1 MDLSRFST
9 EDLRALKNED
19 LSKVSTEGLRLLQG
33 QYATQPE
40 SPKERTWG
48 EAAKD
53 IGAGVTSGVGSLVQL
68 PGQLYGLAT
77 GNFEDTGLLG
87 LGKSIAKTGEEMKS
101 EALKQKE
108 AQRSQRIQE
117 AEKQGQ
123 WEAFKTAAGETI
135 KDPALLTSFLAE
147 QAPQMV
153 VPFGAA
159 KVGKALTLG
168 KGLGAGLA
176 AEEAAQAAGTAGTRA
191 AIGAG
196 AVQQGADI
204 GTGTYE
210 NVYKT
215 LVDKGT
221 PQEEAKSKAL
231 NLARASGASGAI
243 ISLLAQKLPGA
254 KTLEESFAGVPGT
267 TGRLLGAAKGALGEA
282 TSEVAEEAGGKFA
295 QNVAMRQVSPEQE
308 LTQGLG
314 ATAGMAAIGGA
325 GFGGVAGG
333 LRTPQEAPQPA
344 QATQPSPV
352 VPEAPQI
359 DPDKYRSAI
368 EQLRANIPEAGIS
381 DAQKIAD
388 IFKTAGIQDETE
400 ISSYV
405 KQATDNGDIKAHIS
419 PFFDV
424 KDANGATLFR
434 TTEQAIAD
442 KAAERL
448 NAEEPNK
455 ASVAPIEITTLRNN
469 AGYPPGYDIKQGRFK
484 QQEFD
489 IVSGDIVLSPKPMT
503 MDDVDQK
510 AQRLA
515 EIRKDGIKGIDK
527 EVKGLQ
533 EKVNQNNLSVES
545 MEAEGQANTPE
556 YATLSQ
562 QVVQDNLAIQK
573 SIEELTAKK
582 TSFTAPLLV
591 RPAKASDEG
600 FTVFQNGKP
609 LYYFPTLEQA
619 EETVDAA
626 PTSVPTQEAI
636 AAKEALR
643 QTLLPFMKQVGLEG
657 TGLRIMDSIE
667 SAQGSGDGYYAQN
680 LIAIAL
686 SAPNPMATLRHET
699 IHALKELGAFTDQEW
714 KLLESTAKKDWIN
727 RFIKNRNTQD
737 GKSLYEAYKAIYLQD
752 KGNLEGFDSYIT
764 EEAIADAF
772 KYFNANGTPPGM
784 LSQIFAK
791 IKAFLESLGNQ
802 FSGLGFQTADQVFKR
817 VEMGQMRPTRAAP
830 VGNAPRYQEEEPKYS
845 VSPALEGVPKKAQ
858 TTSTAPTAV
867 AKAPAAVAK
876 APAAVAVTPTAVAVT
891 NRAKPTKVMSMEDLG
906 KVIPASERVVS
917 KNPSRLLNG
926 KKFSKANLNKVGE
939 GFFIYKEYGESDA
952 EGLVKKIWE
961 DSIADV
967 EDFVSGSRVGTFIQD
982 LVKSLGAK
990 PPTAKFLN
998 DSFSLSDSAR
1008 YWYETSAEALDQTTL
1023 NIKNKDLLINL
1034 ISATSQNVP
1043 PLPNMRRGISVMS
1056 EYTQG
1061 KPIETDLISKK
1072 PVADAISNRDI
1083 QTLKFGNFADTMKFI
1098 NGYTPNPP
1106 VSTNDRQVAAIFNM
1120 QPDEF
1125 AKNPVLYAVVSKF
1138 YAKIRDSQNKM
1149 QGEGKQPY
1157 ESWQIQALNWVEERG
1172 NNTSYG
1178 TKTADS
1184 YDQAIEV
1191 ITEQLKNAGIPL
1203 EKGKIGMSTLKDPRV
1218 PNLLSGTMD
1227 VFQDAVKATVESNTL
1242 LNKSGSEANQE
1253 YEKIKDINEPWARNL
1268 RKEFLMIQ
1276 TRVLKNLSS
1285 SKAIETIAKLA
1296 TGQNVKAFAMSR
1308 MDATARGTFEGN
1320 LSPNIRI
1327 PMFYRNGATKTLITD
1342 PEINFI
1348 LSVLGSGLDQAAMA
1362 GSLFKPDIN
1371 GETYRVFLPD
1381 RKITDD
1387 EATTFE
1393 KNVGFPLNL
1402 YDVPNG
1408 AVVEINIGGYDTRP
1422 TAASVQAALNATFG
1436 NNVNAKIAKASYK
1449 STYLTKEKVEYAPSY
1464 REVIYDYR
1472 DSKFGRGNKNGF
1484 RRAFDDRL
1492 ATIAKQLIAIARE
1505 RDGQFGEFTKDSRE
1519 KRTAYEQKIGSKTD
1533 WAVMGGPSGGKYQLT
1548 AARIN
1553 VDGVMRPTRNSRGAF
1568 IATTPEGIQN
1578 FWRWF
1583 GNSIMV
1589 DSKGFPRVMMHG
1601 TARDFERF
1609 MPKQAEAIFVTD
1621 EPFFSQNF
1629 SQLSEDWIAKNYD
1642 DPSVGL
1648 TDEDIKDAKRE
1659 TLSKMD
1665 DLTRREYGL
1674 NMKTDPQK
1682 FIEYGID
1689 EWRTAV
1695 LNRAKTRA
1703 NTVPLY
1709 VKLENPFNYQNKD
1722 HVKMVV
1728 DEMTKNWN
1736 GNIHKFET
1744 DTLHLIE
1751 TTISKKQLDGYLSM
1765 GDWGYIEHPE
1775 TIAAIKNLDFDG
1787 ITMRED
1793 MADKNYAV
1801 FNRNNVKSAVGN
1813 LGAFGQR
1820 KLTQEERKAESEREG
1835 RTITAKEAKTRQE
1848 EGYIRYSISSPDT
1861 PTFKRWFKDSRVVD
1875 KDGNPLVMYHATK
1888 TPEEGADLFSVFN
1901 KSDDGKLGQGI
1912 YTTAVEKY
1920 AESFAPNGVVMPLW
1934 VSIQNPLY
1942 LDLTASIQKGRS
1954 ARDILRSKVAGEEP
1968 SREVDY
1974 LRLDGNGSREISN
1987 GLNAEIQAI
1996 TGKRM
2001 MDMSGASIKRAL
2013 QKAGYDG
2020 IIVRDADGNFVEVNA
2035 FDQTQIKSAIGNR
2048 GTYSESNKDIRYSI
2062 RSPDTPEFKRWF
2074 GDSKVVDKDGKPL
2087 VVYHG
2092 SVSKGVTVF
2101 DTKLVT
2107 TRSPKGDIAGTFF
2120 TSDLMAATGYTRP
2133 SRATSKTPRGEVI
2146 QAYLSIKNPLN
2157 TTAAI
2162 KKYRKEGLSFGDAK
2176 RKAINALTKENDGI
2190 IFDGDGVNP
2199 SEYIVFSPNQI
2210 KSATGNRGTFNENNP
2225 DIRYSL
2231 TSPVWYSE
2239 LSRQI
2244 DKLPQ
2249 KEMTAAEWKALLVNP
2264 EEIKSRGVRG
2274 PDNKV
2279 IPNEFITTK
2288 IPASSKLPNVKMKEI
2303 EDTEILEWLDVEGT
2317 SFEVD
2322 DYIDVLNEKYGV
2334 RKKGNTTYP
2343 GWEESDLT
2351 DDELNKLKS
2360 AQSGGRKNTKIS
2372 TAQVQQ
2378 FLADGGSKIEFQDV
2392 VLGTKSSLSD
2402 AEARQYREYQE
2413 MAPDDFTDESL
2424 DHYTELE
2431 KRFRGVVNTTKFE
2444 AYKLAGGENYREAFV
2459 TVPNAVGV
2467 TENFAVF
2474 KDEDQYY
2481 VGERDTGNS
2490 ISRRFETQNEAENA
2504 LENFNIADRNRAAR
2518 WVDGH
2523 SPYSGIDN
2531 PVVRIRFD
2539 DRVDSEGKKVLFLE
2553 ELQPPNNPE
2562 FEKMPK
2568 SLQDRWLAIGL
2579 KRMIRHAAEDN
2590 YDKIAWTTGEQQV
2603 ERYRDYLRDSVDS
2616 IEWEKTSE
2624 GVHIKGYKS
2633 SGYGDFMPED
2643 VFDNVNAALNRNDRL
2658 GFDTLREARRGLL
2671 DDGLGTAWLDRW
2683 DMRGASAED
2692 IAAMQAYI
2700 DEKLKKNKKLV
2711 ADTTYKE
2718 TDLTQAIGKLMADRI
2733 RNDPSQTGTIEGE
2746 GLSIDSVGV
2755 KKLYD
2760 VGIPSLA
2767 NKILKEL
2774 GGGKVGETKIGGA
2787 SRYTYTEDWN
2797 GKWAILKDGETYGP
2811 PVLEES
2817 AAKTVVARLN
2827 SEGTQPS
2834 FDITPPLREKALSG
2848 VPRYSLR
2855 DDFDADFNAN
2865 FGKAGNDALNR
2876 ATYVRQEK
2884 GFARRIAEA
2893 ISPDSVTAI
2902 RQKLLNKYEAVERL
2916 SKMVAADTR
2925 PGFLGAKELLADV
2938 SANAAALQADRAAGV
2953 AAEALMNGI
2962 PVYEKGYTKVT
2973 DMGGKVKGLIP
2984 ILEPLLKKYQHP
2996 KILQMFQFYS
3006 ATRRGIRLYN
3016 EGRERVLTPADFA
3029 LGKAFETK
3037 YPEFKTAYDE
3047 YQKFN
3052 EGLVKFLIDT
3062 GVLSKA
3068 MGAEW
3073 TKYGDYIPFY
3083 RQIDG
3088 ETTVGP
3094 KMFQNLSN
3102 IKITPE
3108 LTGGDKQIGDYLE
3121 TVVRNTRSAIEQG
3134 MKNVAAQRIVR
3145 DIMRLNTQ
3153 GMNDMGRKLQ
3163 PHEKSGSDVVTVREN
3178 GDDVRYQVIDPLLVE
3193 SMKSLHNMGINS
3205 FWTLMSYPTQ
3215 LLRTLVTKEPSFILA
3230 NLARDSVQAW
3240 VTSGVSMTPIVD
3252 TFKQFGKVLANQSP
3266 EAKALRAAGIGAG
3279 YEFSGDIKA
3288 SAKAVADALNDRAGI
3303 KTGWQKAMWP
3313 VSKVWDALDKG
3324 SNASDLATRAEIYKK
3339 VLAETGNEAEAI
3351 HQSLEVMNFGR
3362 MGSSP
3367 MIQVIS
3373 ALVPFFN
3380 ARVQGMDV
3388 LYRAG
3393 FGRMASQNAKAQHK
3407 AFMYRALFIAAM
3419 SSLYWLMARDTD
3431 EWKRASKETRDNY
3444 WLIGNVKIPIPFEIG
3459 VLFKVAPER
3468 ILETAFGND
3477 TGGDLA
3483 ESALRNI
3490 ISTLKIN
3497 PVPQAFLPILEESV
3511 NYSLFTGM
3519 PIVGRGMENVAAP
3532 YQRNSSTTELSIML
3546 GEQLNLSPI
3555 RIDHVI
3561 SAYTGSMGMYMAQ
3574 MIGGVINTVSGSEA
3588 TRPAMS
3594 IEQTPVLKRFFA
3606 SDKAGGTIDAFYSL
3620 KKEVDVVVRTQH
3632 ELQSRGNPEQYAEY
3646 MEKNGQLLGLKG
3658 LVSSIDRQ
3666 LTHFRELRNKIQFS
3680 SLDPQEKRET
3690 LDNIRYAEIAITENI
3705 KEIKKNVLQ

>member
-1 MDLSRFST
+1 MPIYAELFDGTRLEFPDGTDPNVIQST
-9 EDLRALKNED
+9 AK
-19 LSKVSTEGLRLLQG
+19 RL
-33 QYATQPE
+33 TQERTPE
-40 SPKERTWG
+40 APKERTFG

-53 IGAGVTSGVGSLVQL
+53 IGAGITSGVGSLVQL

-87 LGKSIAKTGEEMKS
+87 LGKSIAKSGEEMKS
-101 EALKQKE
+101 EALKQRE
-108 AQRSQRIQE
+108 AQRAQKIQE
-117 AEKQGQ
+117 AEKLGQ

-147 QAPQMV
+147 QAPQMI

-159 KVGKALTLG
+159 KVGKALTMG

-221 PQEEAKSKAL
+221 PQEEAKSQAL

-282 TSEVAEEAGGKFA
+282 TSEVAEETGGKFT
-295 QNVAMRQVSPEQE
+295 QNLAMRQVSPEQE

-352 VPEAPQI
+352 APEAPQI
-359 DPDKYRSAI
+359 DPDKYKSAI

-388 IFKTAGIQDETE
+388 IFKTAGIQDEAE

-424 KDANGATLFR
+424 KNADGTTLFR

-455 ASVAPIEITTLRNN
+455 ASVAPVEITTLRNN
-469 AGYPPGYDIKQGRFK
+469 AGYPPGYDIKQGLFK
-484 QQEFD
+484 QQAFD
-489 IVSGDIVLSPKPMT
+489 IVSGDTVLSPKPMS
-503 MDDVDQK
+503 MDEVDQK

-533 EKVNQNNLSVES
+533 AKTDQNNLSVES

-562 QVVQDNLAIQK
+562 QVAQDNLAIQK

-636 AAKEALR
+636 AAKESLR

-784 LSQIFAK
+784 LGRIFAK

-802 FSGLGFQTADQVFKR
+802 FSGLGFQTSDQVFKR
-817 VEMGQMRPTRAAP
+817 IEMGKMRPTRAAP
-830 VGNAPRYQEEEPKYS
+830 EGNAPRYQMTDETKIKSGMNAPLISGTDIDE
-845 VSPALEGVPKKAQ
+845 ALDGYLDPQ
-858 TTSTAPTAV
+858 
-867 AKAPAAVAK
+867 
-876 APAAVAVTPTAVAVT
+876 
-891 NRAKPTKVMSMEDLG
+891 
-906 KVIPASERVVS
+906 
-917 KNPSRLLNG
+917 
-926 KKFSKANLNKVGE
+926 
-939 GFFIYKEYGESDA
+939 
-952 EGLVKKIWE
+952 
-961 DSIADV
+961 
-967 EDFVSGSRVGTFIQD
+967 
-982 LVKSLGAK
+982 
-990 PPTAKFLN
+990 
-998 DSFSLSDSAR
+998 
-1008 YWYETSAEALDQTTL
+1008 AEALREDYVQNNKSMVKWMNAAKADDGYQDALQQNLKRLGFPEVFIGYRGHPSDRLSPASYANITTNRKYAESFKGAYVNYPSDL
-1023 NIKNKDLLINL
+1023 KWVVDELKVRREDVVALGHTDENELIVNLRPDALIKENK
-1034 ISATSQNVP
+1034 
-1043 PLPNMRRGISVMS
+1043 
-1056 EYTQG
+1056 
-1061 KPIETDLISKK
+1061 KSKK
-1072 PVADAISNRDI
+1072 ETGTGEAPRFS
-1083 QTLKFGNFADTMKFI
+1083 LKGT
-1098 NGYTPNPP
+1098 
-1106 VSTNDRQVAAIFNM
+1106 
-1120 QPDEF
+1120 DE
-1125 AKNPVLYAVVSKF
+1125 
-1138 YAKIRDSQNKM
+1138 
-1149 QGEGKQPY
+1149 
-1157 ESWQIQALNWVEERG
+1157 
-1172 NNTSYG
+1172 
-1178 TKTADS
+1178 
-1184 YDQAIEV
+1184 
-1191 ITEQLKNAGIPL
+1191 
-1203 EKGKIGMSTLKDPRV
+1203 
-1218 PNLLSGTMD
+1218 
-1227 VFQDAVKATVESNTL
+1227 
-1242 LNKSGSEANQE
+1242 
-1253 YEKIKDINEPWARNL
+1253 IK
-1268 RKEFLMIQ
+1268 
-1276 TRVLKNLSS
+1276 
-1285 SKAIETIAKLA
+1285 
-1296 TGQNVKAFAMSR
+1296 
-1308 MDATARGTFEGN
+1308 
-1320 LSPNIRI
+1320 
-1327 PMFYRNGATKTLITD
+1327 
-1342 PEINFI
+1342 
-1348 LSVLGSGLDQAAMA
+1348 
-1362 GSLFKPDIN
+1362 
-1371 GETYRVFLPD
+1371 
-1381 RKITDD
+1381 
-1387 EATTFE
+1387 
-1393 KNVGFPLNL
+1393 
-1402 YDVPNG
+1402 
-1408 AVVEINIGGYDTRP
+1408 
-1422 TAASVQAALNATFG
+1422 
-1436 NNVNAKIAKASYK
+1436 
-1449 STYLTKEKVEYAPSY
+1449 
-1464 REVIYDYR
+1464 
-1472 DSKFGRGNKNGF
+1472 
-1484 RRAFDDRL
+1484 
-1492 ATIAKQLIAIARE
+1492 
-1505 RDGQFGEFTKDSRE
+1505 
-1519 KRTAYEQKIGSKTD
+1519 
-1533 WAVMGGPSGGKYQLT
+1533 
-1548 AARIN
+1548 ARID
-1553 VDGVMRPTRNSRGAF
+1553 VDGVMRPTRNSKG
-1568 IATTPEGIQN
+1568 TLLHPTKEGIQN

-1583 GNSIMV
+1583 GDSVVV
-1589 DSKGFPRVMMHG
+1589 DEKGYPRLVLHG
-1601 TARDFERF
+1601 TSRDFETF
-1609 MPKQAEAIFVTD
+1609 TPKQAGAIFFTD
-1621 EPFFSQNF
+1621 DPFFANTFSNLSQNWMVDHVEQF
-1629 SQLSEDWIAKNYD
+1629 LTPKQINEAK
-1642 DPSVGL
+1642 
-1648 TDEDIKDAKRE
+1648 AE
-1659 TLSKMD
+1659 TLRVMD
-1665 DLTRREYGL
+1665 DLTRREYEL
-1674 NMKTDPQK
+1674 TQDSPIKDFEK
-1682 FIEYGID
+1682 IY
-1689 EWRTAV
+1689 EWELAV
-1695 LNRAKTRA
+1695 KPRLPTSPNIM
-1703 NTVPLY
+1703 PIY
-1709 VKLENPFNYQNKD
+1709 VKMKNPFDYENKE
-1722 HVKMVV
+1722 HVELVADKLLGNKQRIKFKKDIEDVPPNKLFSRDDLVRLMYG
-1728 DEMTKNWN
+1728 DKNSPKPKLKQGGFWQ
-1736 GNIHKFET
+1736 
-1744 DTLHLIE
+1744 LIE
-1751 TTISKKQLDGYLSM
+1751 NDQVIN
-1765 GDWGYIEHPE
+1765 
-1775 TIAAIKNLDFDG
+1775 AIKSLGFDG
-1787 ITMRED
+1787 ISVFED
-1793 MADKNYAV
+1793 NNKNYAV
-1801 FNRNNVKSAVGN
+1801 FKENQIKSAVGN
-1813 LGAFGQR
+1813 VGTFDE
-1820 KLTQEERKAESEREG
+1820 KNPN
-1835 RTITAKEAKTRQE
+1835 
-1848 EGYIRYSISSPDT
+1848 IRYSIRSPDT
-1861 PTFKRWFKDSRVVD
+1861 ESTNFKKWSKNAPIIPSDDTGEYKSGPAVFQAYHGTTHTGISTFKVD
-1875 KDGNPLVMYHATK
+1875 VGNK
-1888 TPEEGADLFSVFN
+1888 EGF
-1901 KSDDGKLGQGI
+1901 LGQGPYFSTSI
-1912 YTTAVEKY
+1912 DDVNANY
-1920 AESFAPNGVVMPLW
+1920 AGVGP
-1934 VSIQNPLY
+1934 
-1942 LDLTASIQKGRS
+1942 DLTARIGREEESISDNFNDDPWNATQILEDYFQSAGIDIEVTDENLDELKDEYGDKAVSHAAIKAVKGDSEGVVIPSYVRLLKPF
-1954 ARDILRSKVAGEEP
+1954 DMRSKGGTEFNIELKENEDGDVLKESGTAIDLIEKINEVASWYRVDASSLTDFVYENALDGVSAKEVFDKASKEIPGIYDDNGEFV
-1968 SREVDY
+1968 SSGHFMREVAQEMGFDGLIQEAGDY
-1974 LRLDGNGSREISN
+1974 FGPNRKGFG
-1987 GLNAEIQAI
+1987 G
-1996 TGKRM
+1996 
-2001 MDMSGASIKRAL
+2001 
-2013 QKAGYDG
+2013 
-2020 IIVRDADGNFVEVNA
+2020 VRIPGMKGVFSDTLHLMPFKS
-2035 FDQTQIKSAIGNR
+2035 DQVKSFIGNI
-2048 GTYSESNKDIRYSI
+2048 GTWGQETPTAEQSKRLGMTREQAEKEQKKGDIRFSI

-2074 GDSKVVDKDGKPL
+2074 GDSKVVDGDGNPL

-2101 DTKLVT
+2101 DTDLVT
-2107 TRSPKGDIAGTFF
+2107 TRGPKGDIAGTFF
-2120 TSDLMAATGYTRP
+2120 TSDLGAATGYTRP
-2133 SRATSKTPRGEVI
+2133 PRATIKTPRGEVV

-2162 KKYRKEGLSFGDAK
+2162 KRYRKEGLSFGDAK
-2176 RKAINALTKENDGI
+2176 RKAINALTEENDGI

-2199 SEYIVFSPNQI
+2199 SEYVVFSPAQI

-2231 TSPVWYSE
+2231 NSAVNMFDPDVIKKYSN
-2239 LSRQI
+2239 
-2244 DKLPQ
+2244 
-2249 KEMTAAEWKALLVNP
+2249 TGF
-2264 EEIKSRGVRG
+2264 KSRTKLIDMNIDDFLKLATPGLVKSKELDLEKVLDAGKKLETLPSLVAYKDAESGNLIVDGNNDPRG
-2274 PDNKV
+2274 
-2279 IPNEFITTK
+2279 
-2288 IPASSKLPNVKMKEI
+2288 KEI
-2303 EDTEILEWLDVEGT
+2303 NNHEGRHRARALKKRGYDTMPVMLTT
-2317 SFEVD
+2317 SIRFSEQKD
-2322 DYIDVLNEKYGV
+2322 PNKFDYVKDWP
-2334 RKKGNTTYP
+2334 KKIVGYDGNTADFP
-2343 GWEESDLT
+2343 VSREDSD
-2351 DDELNKLKS
+2351 
-2360 AQSGGRKNTKIS
+2360 QG
-2372 TAQVQQ
+2372 
-2378 FLADGGSKIEFQDV
+2378 
-2392 VLGTKSSLSD
+2392 
-2402 AEARQYREYQE
+2402 YQPQE
-2413 MAPDDFTDESL
+2413 P
-2424 DHYTELE
+2424 
-2431 KRFRGVVNTTKFE
+2431 VKF
-2444 AYKLAGGENYREAFV
+2444 
-2459 TVPNAVGV
+2459 
-2467 TENFAVF
+2467 
-2474 KDEDQYY
+2474 
-2481 VGERDTGNS
+2481 
-2490 ISRRFETQNEAENA
+2490 
-2504 LENFNIADRNRAAR
+2504 
-2518 WVDGH
+2518 
-2523 SPYSGIDN
+2523 
-2531 PVVRIRFD
+2531 
-2539 DRVDSEGKKVLFLE
+2539 
-2553 ELQPPNNPE
+2553 
-2562 FEKMPK
+2562 
-2568 SLQDRWLAIGL
+2568 
-2579 KRMIRHAAEDN
+2579 
-2590 YDKIAWTTGEQQV
+2590 
-2603 ERYRDYLRDSVDS
+2603 
-2616 IEWEKTSE
+2616 
-2624 GVHIKGYKS
+2624 
-2633 SGYGDFMPED
+2633 
-2643 VFDNVNAALNRNDRL
+2643 
-2658 GFDTLREARRGLL
+2658 
-2671 DDGLGTAWLDRW
+2671 
-2683 DMRGASAED
+2683 
-2692 IAAMQAYI
+2692 
-2700 DEKLKKNKKLV
+2700 
-2711 ADTTYKE
+2711 
-2718 TDLTQAIGKLMADRI
+2718 
-2733 RNDPSQTGTIEGE
+2733 
-2746 GLSIDSVGV
+2746 
-2755 KKLYD
+2755 
-2760 VGIPSLA
+2760 
-2767 NKILKEL
+2767 
-2774 GGGKVGETKIGGA
+2774 
-2787 SRYTYTEDWN
+2787 
-2797 GKWAILKDGETYGP
+2797 
-2811 PVLEES
+2811 
-2817 AAKTVVARLN
+2817 
-2827 SEGTQPS
+2827 
-2834 FDITPPLREKALSG
+2834 
-2848 VPRYSLR
+2848 SLR
-2855 DDFDADFNAN
+2855 DAFDSDFNAN
-2865 FGKAGNDALNR
+2865 FGQAGNDALNR
-2876 ATYVRQEK
+2876 ATYVRKEK
-2884 GFARRIAEA
+2884 GFAQRIAEA

-2984 ILEPLLKKYQHP
+2984 ILEPLLKKYQSP

-3073 TKYGDYIPFY
+3073 TKYGDYLPFY

-3094 KMFQNLSN
+3094 KMFQNLSG

-3134 MKNVAAQRIVR
+3134 MKNVAQQRIIR
-3145 DIMRLNTQ
+3145 DVMRLNTQ

-3163 PHEKSGSDVVTVREN
+3163 PHEDGGFDVVTVREN
-3178 GDDVRYQVIDPLLVE
+3178 GNDVRYKVADPLLVE

-3215 LLRTLVTKEPSFILA
+3215 LLRNLVTKEPSFILA
-3230 NLARDSVQAW
+3230 NLARDSMQAW
-3240 VTSGVSMTPIVD
+3240 VTSGVSMTPLVD

-3266 EAKALRAAGIGAG
+3266 EAKALRAAGIGTG
-3279 YEFSGDIKA
+3279 YEFSGDVKA

-3351 HQSLEVMNFGR
+3351 YQSLEVMNFGR

-3393 FGRMASQNAKAQHK
+3393 FGRMATQNSKAQHK
-3407 AFMYRALFIAAM
+3407 AFMHRALFIAAM
-3419 SSLYWLMARDTD
+3419 SSLYWFMARDTD
-3431 EWKRASKETRDNY
+3431 EWKRASKEVRDNY

-3468 ILETAFGND
+3468 ILEAAFGND

-3490 ISTLKIN
+3490 VSTLKIN

-3546 GEQLNLSPI
+3546 GDQLNLSPI
-3555 RIDHVI
+3555 RIDHVL

-3574 MIGGVINTVSGSEA
+3574 MIGAVINIGSEE

-3594 IEQTPVLKRFFA
+3594 IEQTPILKRFFA
-3606 SDKAGGTIDAFYSL
+3606 SEKAGGTIDAFYSL

-3632 ELQSRGNPEQYAEY
+3632 ELQNRGNPEQYAEY

-3658 LVSSIDRQ
+3658 LVSSIDKQ
-3666 LTHFRELRNKIQFS
+3666 LTNFRMLRNKVQFS

-3705 KEIKKNVLQ
+3705 KEIKKNALQ

>member
-1 MDLSRFST
+1 MPIARFEMPDGRVARFEVPAGLSP
-9 EDLRALKNED
+9 EDAQNLISSSFVNK
-19 LSKVSTEGLRLLQG
+19 
-33 QYATQPE
+33 QPDA
-40 SPKERTWG
+40 PLERTFG

-53 IGAGVTSGVGSLVQL
+53 IGAGITSGVGSLVQL

-87 LGKSIAKTGEEMKS
+87 LGKSIAKSGEEMKS

-117 AEKQGQ
+117 AEKKGQ

-147 QAPQMV
+147 QAPQMI

-159 KVGKALTLG
+159 KVGKALTMG

-221 PQEEAKSKAL
+221 PQEEAKSQAL

-282 TSEVAEEAGGKFA
+282 TSEVAEETGGKFA

-333 LRTPQEAPQPA
+333 LRTPQGAPQPA

-388 IFKTAGIQDETE
+388 IFKIAGIQDETE

-424 KDANGATLFR
+424 KDAKGATLFR

-455 ASVAPIEITTLRNN
+455 ASVTPVEITTLRNN

-489 IVSGDIVLSPKPMT
+489 IVSGDIVLSPKSMT

-533 EKVNQNNLSVES
+533 EKADQNNLSVES

-562 QVVQDNLAIQK
+562 QVAQDNLAIQK

-830 VGNAPRYQEEEPKYS
+830 VGNAPRYEGVEADKAPRFSLNIDDSGDKRPFDLKGVRIYEKELEDIVKNIGNRIAGLTSGKTLADVRAGVKKLQQYADDGIQGAEWYEKSAKAVLDVFNQDRVLAEKFFQIIAITSAATEVKANFTMTYNAWKQAAEGKPIKVATEEKNKKISDLLNFGIDWEGRKTNTFYLNLMEAMEGKDSGRSTIDLHMTRMLFDRDAPTDAQYELAEKMVRLLASKVNVPPRQIQAASWVTQKAKGLFKQFRAKGQHKKMNDEQLRFLCFERALGDYAYSFKAKGVTSLPSTAALREPSPEIRARTEVITGEAIPSTKGEMVQISEMVFKKKLEFNKQVIKEKVVEQIADILGLKSKIRASEGTGGYAS
-845 VSPALEGVPKKAQ
+845 AVSPNMIVRIVNFNPK
-858 TTSTAPTAV
+858 V
-867 AKAPAAVAK
+867 AKADAQILSDAMSYVFQQDA
-876 APAAVAVTPTAVAVT
+876 TPFF
-891 NRAKPTKVMSMEDLG
+891 RADPNATGQLGYRIQFKP
-906 KVIPASERVVS
+906 
-917 KNPSRLLNG
+917 
-926 KKFSKANLNKVGE
+926 ANLTITQEKKLFKALQEELGTEAGYSKIKGNE
-939 GFFIYKEYGESDA
+939 FILINYRGDDGKPFLMDDA
-952 EGLVKKIWE
+952 SFEAALVKFRDKAQAIVGVENSSAFGAESEYRYYDWE
-961 DSIADV
+961 NEAT
-967 EDFVSGSRVGTFIQD
+967 GKT
-982 LVKSLGAK
+982 LVKSIQNGRPDRPDISTGL
-990 PPTAKFLN
+990 
-998 DSFSLSDSAR
+998 DS
-1008 YWYETSAEALDQTTL
+1008 
-1023 NIKNKDLLINL
+1023 
-1034 ISATSQNVP
+1034 
-1043 PLPNMRRGISVMS
+1043 
-1056 EYTQG
+1056 
-1061 KPIETDLISKK
+1061 
-1072 PVADAISNRDI
+1072 
-1083 QTLKFGNFADTMKFI
+1083 
-1098 NGYTPNPP
+1098 
-1106 VSTNDRQVAAIFNM
+1106 
-1120 QPDEF
+1120 
-1125 AKNPVLYAVVSKF
+1125 
-1138 YAKIRDSQNKM
+1138 
-1149 QGEGKQPY
+1149 
-1157 ESWQIQALNWVEERG
+1157 
-1172 NNTSYG
+1172 
-1178 TKTADS
+1178 
-1184 YDQAIEV
+1184 
-1191 ITEQLKNAGIPL
+1191 
-1203 EKGKIGMSTLKDPRV
+1203 
-1218 PNLLSGTMD
+1218 
-1227 VFQDAVKATVESNTL
+1227 
-1242 LNKSGSEANQE
+1242 
-1253 YEKIKDINEPWARNL
+1253 L
-1268 RKEFLMIQ
+1268 RKSFVDAARTAVE
-1276 TRVLKNLSS
+1276 K
-1285 SKAIETIAKLA
+1285 
-1296 TGQNVKAFAMSR
+1296 TGVKPRFQLTEA
-1308 MDATARGTFEGN
+1308 EQ
-1320 LSPNIRI
+1320 
-1327 PMFYRNGATKTLITD
+1327 
-1342 PEINFI
+1342 PEI
-1348 LSVLGSGLDQAAMA
+1348 
-1362 GSLFKPDIN
+1362 K
-1371 GETYRVFLPD
+1371 
-1381 RKITDD
+1381 
-1387 EATTFE
+1387 
-1393 KNVGFPLNL
+1393 
-1402 YDVPNG
+1402 
-1408 AVVEINIGGYDTRP
+1408 
-1422 TAASVQAALNATFG
+1422 
-1436 NNVNAKIAKASYK
+1436 
-1449 STYLTKEKVEYAPSY
+1449 
-1464 REVIYDYR
+1464 
-1472 DSKFGRGNKNGF
+1472 
-1484 RRAFDDRL
+1484 
-1492 ATIAKQLIAIARE
+1492 
-1505 RDGQFGEFTKDSRE
+1505 
-1519 KRTAYEQKIGSKTD
+1519 
-1533 WAVMGGPSGGKYQLT
+1533 
-1548 AARIN
+1548 ARIN

-1568 IATTPEGIQN
+1568 IAATPEGIQN

-1621 EPFFSQNF
+1621 EPFFAQNF
-1629 SQLSEDWIAKNYD
+1629 SQLSEDWISKNYD

-1695 LNRAKTRA
+1695 LNRAETRA

-1722 HVKMVV
+1722 HVKRVV
-1728 DEMTKNWN
+1728 DEMTKDWN
-1736 GNIHKFET
+1736 GNTHKFKT
-1744 DTLHLIE
+1744 DTLYLIE

-1801 FNRNNVKSAVGN
+1801 FKRTNVKSAVGN

-1820 KLTQEERKAESEREG
+1820 ELTQAERKAEGEREG
-1835 RTITAKEAKTRQE
+1835 KIVTAKEAKIRQA

-1861 PTFKRWFKDSRVVD
+1861 QPFKRWFKDSRVVD

-1954 ARDILRSKVAGEEP
+1954 ARDILRSKIAGEEP

-2020 IIVRDADGNFVEVNA
+2020 IIVRDTDGNFVEVNA
-2035 FDQTQIKSAIGNR
+2035 FDQTQIKSAVGNR
-2048 GTYSESNKDIRYSI
+2048 GTYSESNKDIRYS
-2062 RSPDTPEFKRWF
+2062 
-2074 GDSKVVDKDGKPL
+2074 
-2087 VVYHG
+2087 
-2092 SVSKGVTVF
+2092 
-2101 DTKLVT
+2101 
-2107 TRSPKGDIAGTFF
+2107 
-2120 TSDLMAATGYTRP
+2120 
-2133 SRATSKTPRGEVI
+2133 
-2146 QAYLSIKNPLN
+2146 
-2157 TTAAI
+2157 
-2162 KKYRKEGLSFGDAK
+2162 
-2176 RKAINALTKENDGI
+2176 
-2190 IFDGDGVNP
+2190 
-2199 SEYIVFSPNQI
+2199 
-2210 KSATGNRGTFNENNP
+2210 
-2225 DIRYSL
+2225 
-2231 TSPVWYSE
+2231 
-2239 LSRQI
+2239 
-2244 DKLPQ
+2244 
-2249 KEMTAAEWKALLVNP
+2249 
-2264 EEIKSRGVRG
+2264 
-2274 PDNKV
+2274 
-2279 IPNEFITTK
+2279 
-2288 IPASSKLPNVKMKEI
+2288 
-2303 EDTEILEWLDVEGT
+2303 
-2317 SFEVD
+2317 
-2322 DYIDVLNEKYGV
+2322 
-2334 RKKGNTTYP
+2334 
-2343 GWEESDLT
+2343 
-2351 DDELNKLKS
+2351 
-2360 AQSGGRKNTKIS
+2360 
-2372 TAQVQQ
+2372 
-2378 FLADGGSKIEFQDV
+2378 
-2392 VLGTKSSLSD
+2392 
-2402 AEARQYREYQE
+2402 
-2413 MAPDDFTDESL
+2413 
-2424 DHYTELE
+2424 
-2431 KRFRGVVNTTKFE
+2431 
-2444 AYKLAGGENYREAFV
+2444 
-2459 TVPNAVGV
+2459 
-2467 TENFAVF
+2467 
-2474 KDEDQYY
+2474 
-2481 VGERDTGNS
+2481 
-2490 ISRRFETQNEAENA
+2490 
-2504 LENFNIADRNRAAR
+2504 
-2518 WVDGH
+2518 
-2523 SPYSGIDN
+2523 
-2531 PVVRIRFD
+2531 
-2539 DRVDSEGKKVLFLE
+2539 
-2553 ELQPPNNPE
+2553 
-2562 FEKMPK
+2562 
-2568 SLQDRWLAIGL
+2568 
-2579 KRMIRHAAEDN
+2579 
-2590 YDKIAWTTGEQQV
+2590 
-2603 ERYRDYLRDSVDS
+2603 
-2616 IEWEKTSE
+2616 
-2624 GVHIKGYKS
+2624 
-2633 SGYGDFMPED
+2633 
-2643 VFDNVNAALNRNDRL
+2643 
-2658 GFDTLREARRGLL
+2658 
-2671 DDGLGTAWLDRW
+2671 
-2683 DMRGASAED
+2683 
-2692 IAAMQAYI
+2692 
-2700 DEKLKKNKKLV
+2700 
-2711 ADTTYKE
+2711 
-2718 TDLTQAIGKLMADRI
+2718 
-2733 RNDPSQTGTIEGE
+2733 
-2746 GLSIDSVGV
+2746 
-2755 KKLYD
+2755 
-2760 VGIPSLA
+2760 
-2767 NKILKEL
+2767 
-2774 GGGKVGETKIGGA
+2774 
-2787 SRYTYTEDWN
+2787 
-2797 GKWAILKDGETYGP
+2797 
-2811 PVLEES
+2811 
-2817 AAKTVVARLN
+2817 
-2827 SEGTQPS
+2827 
-2834 FDITPPLREKALSG
+2834 LREKADELKAMSESKRDNLDVFDFGFSAYVLYESEKMMPKKDG
-2848 VPRYSLR
+2848 VFKNVNSNNSFSLYQEADAVVNVDDKPFLAAKEEDPDNEDEIVWYFYDPEDGGRNKGIPTDFSEKTEAVSQLKQKLKEAGKTPVKFSLR
-2855 DDFDADFNAN
+2855 DAFDADFNAT
-2865 FGKAGNDALNR
+2865 FGTAGNDALNR

-2884 GFARRIAEA
+2884 GFAQRIAEA
-2893 ISPDSVTAI
+2893 ISPDRVTAI
-2902 RQKLLNKYEAVERL
+2902 RQKLFNKYEAVERL

-3088 ETTVGP
+3088 KTTVGP

-3215 LLRTLVTKEPSFILA
+3215 LLRNLVTKEPSFILA
-3230 NLARDSVQAW
+3230 NLARDSMQAW
-3240 VTSGVSMTPIVD
+3240 VTSGVSMTPLVD

-3266 EAKALRAAGIGAG
+3266 EAKALRAAGIGTG
-3279 YEFSGDIKA
+3279 YEFSGDIKS

-3303 KTGWQKAMWP
+3303 KTNWQKAMWP

-3351 HQSLEVMNFGR
+3351 YQSLEVMNFGR

-3393 FGRMASQNAKAQHK
+3393 FGRMATQNSKAQHK

-3419 SSLYWLMARDTD
+3419 SSLYWFMARDTD
-3431 EWKRASKETRDNY
+3431 EWKRASKEVRDNY

-3555 RIDHVI
+3555 RIDHVL

-3594 IEQTPVLKRFFA
+3594 IEQTPILKRFFA

-3620 KKEVDVVVRTQH
+3620 KKEVDVMVRTQH

-3666 LTHFRELRNKIQFS
+3666 LTQFRELRNKIQFS

-3705 KEIKKNVLQ
+3705 KEIKKNALQ

>member
-1 MDLSRFST
+1 MDVRMPDGTLVQNVPDNITQTELLSRYQKYQST
-9 EDLRALKNED
+9 
-19 LSKVSTEGLRLLQG
+19 
-33 QYATQPE
+33 PE
-40 SPKERTWG
+40 APKERTWG

-282 TSEVAEEAGGKFA
+282 TSEVAEETGGKFS
-295 QNVAMRQVSPEQE
+295 QNVAMRQVNPEQE

-314 ATAGMAAIGGA
+314 ATAGMAAIGGV

-333 LRTPQEAPQPA
+333 LRTPQEAPQPTP
-344 QATQPSPV
+344 ATQPSPAA
-352 VPEAPQI
+352 PEAPQI

-388 IFKTAGIQDETE
+388 IFKTAGIQDEAE
-400 ISSYV
+400 IGSYV
-405 KQATDNGDIKAHIS
+405 KQAADSGDIKSHVS

-424 KDANGATLFR
+424 KDAKGTTLFR

-442 KAAERL
+442 KAAQRL

-455 ASVAPIEITTLRNN
+455 ASVVPIEITTLRNN
-469 AGYPPGYDIKQGRFK
+469 DRYPIGYDVKQGLFK

-489 IVSGDIVLSPKPMT
+489 IVSGDTVLSPKPMS
-503 MDDVDQK
+503 MDEVDQK

-533 EKVNQNNLSVES
+533 EKVDQNNLSVES

-556 YATLSQ
+556 YAALFK
-562 QVVQDNLAIQK
+562 QVAKDNLAIQK
-573 SIEELTAKK
+573 NIEELTAKK
-582 TSFTAPLLV
+582 KSFTEPLLV

-609 LYYFPTLEQA
+609 LGHYQTLEEAQGRIV
-619 EETVDAA
+619 EE

-667 SAQGSGDGYYAQN
+667 SAQGSGDGYYAKN

-784 LSQIFAK
+784 LGQIFAK

-830 VGNAPRYQEEEPKYS
+830 EGNAPRYQEEEPKYS
-845 VSPALEGVPKKAQ
+845 VSPAPEGVPKKAQ

-867 AKAPAAVAK
+867 AKAPT
-876 APAAVAVTPTAVAVT
+876 AVAVTPTAVAVT

-1138 YAKIRDSQNKM
+1138 YAKIRDSQNEM

-1203 EKGKIGMSTLKDPRV
+1203 EKGKIGISTLKDPRV

-1242 LNKSGSEANQE
+1242 LNRSGSEANQE
-1253 YEKIKDINEPWARNL
+1253 YEKIKTINEPWARNL

-1276 TRVLKNLSS
+1276 TRVLKKLSS
-1285 SKAIETIAKLA
+1285 SGAIEEVAKLA
-1296 TGQNVKAFAMSR
+1296 TGQNVKAFEMSR
-1308 MDATARGTFEGN
+1308 MDAGARGTFEGN

-1327 PMFYRNGATKTLITD
+1327 PMFYRKGATKTLITD
-1342 PEINFI
+1342 SEINFI

-1362 GSLFKPDIN
+1362 GSLFKLDAN

-1436 NNVNAKIAKASYK
+1436 NNVNAKIAKAAYK

-1484 RRAFDDRL
+1484 RRTFDDRL
-1492 ATIAKQLIAIARE
+1492 TKIAKQLIDIARE
-1505 RDGQFGEFTKDSRE
+1505 RDRQFGEFTKDSRE

-1553 VDGVMRPTRNSRGAF
+1553 VDGVMRPTRNSRGAL
-1568 IATTPEGIQN
+1568 IAATPDGIKN

-1583 GNSIMV
+1583 GNSIMA

-1621 EPFFSQNF
+1621 EPFFAQNF

-1648 TDEDIKDAKRE
+1648 TDEDINDAKRE
-1659 TLSKMD
+1659 TLRKMD

-1695 LNRAKTRA
+1695 LNRAETRA

-1736 GNIHKFET
+1736 GNTHKFET
-1744 DTLHLIE
+1744 DTLNLIE

-1820 KLTQEERKAESEREG
+1820 KLTQEERKAESKREG
-1835 RTITAKEAKTRQE
+1835 RTVTAKEAKTRQE

-1861 PTFKRWFKDSRVVD
+1861 PTFKRWFRDSRVVD

-1954 ARDILRSKVAGEEP
+1954 ARDILRSRIAGEEP

-2020 IIVRDADGNFVEVNA
+2020 IIVRDVDGNFVEVNA

-2062 RSPDTPEFKRWF
+2062 KSPDTPEFKRWF
-2074 GDSKVVDKDGKPL
+2074 GNSKVVDKDGKPL

-2133 SRATSKTPRGEVI
+2133 SRATIKTPRGEVI

-2157 TTAAI
+2157 ITAAI
-2162 KKYRKEGLSFGDAK
+2162 KKYKKEGLSFGDAK

-2199 SEYIVFSPNQI
+2199 SEYVVFSPNQI
-2210 KSATGNRGTFNENNP
+2210 KSAIGNRGTFNENNP
-2225 DIRYSL
+2225 DIRYS
-2231 TSPVWYSE
+2231 
-2239 LSRQI
+2239 I
-2244 DKLPQ
+2244 
-2249 KEMTAAEWKALLVNP
+2249 
-2264 EEIKSRGVRG
+2264 
-2274 PDNKV
+2274 
-2279 IPNEFITTK
+2279 
-2288 IPASSKLPNVKMKEI
+2288 
-2303 EDTEILEWLDVEGT
+2303 
-2317 SFEVD
+2317 
-2322 DYIDVLNEKYGV
+2322 
-2334 RKKGNTTYP
+2334 
-2343 GWEESDLT
+2343 
-2351 DDELNKLKS
+2351 
-2360 AQSGGRKNTKIS
+2360 
-2372 TAQVQQ
+2372 
-2378 FLADGGSKIEFQDV
+2378 
-2392 VLGTKSSLSD
+2392 SSLSKD
-2402 AEARQYREYQE
+2402 IPQ
-2413 MAPDDFTDESL
+2413 
-2424 DHYTELE
+2424 
-2431 KRFRGVVNTTKFE
+2431 KIW
-2444 AYKLAGGENYREAFV
+2444 KLH
-2459 TVPNAVGV
+2459 
-2467 TENFAVF
+2467 
-2474 KDEDQYY
+2474 Q
-2481 VGERDTGNS
+2481 
-2490 ISRRFETQNEAENA
+2490 
-2504 LENFNIADRNRAAR
+2504 AAR
-2518 WVDGH
+2518 
-2523 SPYSGIDN
+2523 
-2531 PVVRIRFD
+2531 
-2539 DRVDSEGKKVLFLE
+2539 L
-2553 ELQPPNNPE
+2553 
-2562 FEKMPK
+2562 
-2568 SLQDRWLAIGL
+2568 
-2579 KRMIRHAAEDN
+2579 
-2590 YDKIAWTTGEQQV
+2590 
-2603 ERYRDYLRDSVDS
+2603 
-2616 IEWEKTSE
+2616 
-2624 GVHIKGYKS
+2624 
-2633 SGYGDFMPED
+2633 
-2643 VFDNVNAALNRNDRL
+2643 
-2658 GFDTLREARRGLL
+2658 
-2671 DDGLGTAWLDRW
+2671 
-2683 DMRGASAED
+2683 AED
-2692 IAAMQAYI
+2692 IASGRKYHPSQIGDGRPINPDQLKRNQTMSFRRFFNAVKEYLPN
-2700 DEKLKKNKKLV
+2700 DED
-2711 ADTTYKE
+2711 AQY
-2718 TDLTQAIGKLMADRI
+2718 KLMRDLNVESGR
-2733 RNDPSQTGTIEGE
+2733 
-2746 GLSIDSVGV
+2746 
-2755 KKLYD
+2755 
-2760 VGIPSLA
+2760 
-2767 NKILKEL
+2767 
-2774 GGGKVGETKIGGA
+2774 
-2787 SRYTYTEDWN
+2787 
-2797 GKWAILKDGETYGP
+2797 
-2811 PVLEES
+2811 LEEE
-2817 AAKTVVARLN
+2817 N
-2827 SEGTQPS
+2827 NP
-2834 FDITPPLREKALSG
+2834 DI
-2848 VPRYSLR
+2848 RYSLR
-2855 DDFDADFNAN
+2855 DAFDADFNAT
-2865 FGKAGNDALNR
+2865 FGTAGNDALNR
-2876 ATYVRQEK
+2876 ATYVRQDK
-2884 GFARRIAEA
+2884 GFAQRIAEA

-2902 RQKLLNKYEAVERL
+2902 RQKLFNKYEAVERL
-2916 SKMVAADTR
+2916 SKRVAADTR

-2984 ILEPLLKKYQHP
+2984 ILEPLLKKYQNP

-3006 ATRRGIRLYN
+3006 ATRRGIRLYD
-3016 EGRERVLTPADFA
+3016 EGREHVLTPADFA
-3029 LGKAFETK
+3029 LGDAFEVK

-3088 ETTVGP
+3088 KTTVGP

-3108 LTGGDKQIGDYLE
+3108 LTGSDKQIGDYLE

-3163 PHEKSGSDVVTVREN
+3163 PHEKGGSDVVTVREN

-3215 LLRTLVTKEPSFILA
+3215 LLRNLVTKEPSFILA
-3230 NLARDSVQAW
+3230 NLARDSMQAW
-3240 VTSGVSMTPIVD
+3240 VTSGVSMTPLVD

-3266 EAKALRAAGIGAG
+3266 EAKALKAAGIGTG
-3279 YEFSGDIKA
+3279 YEFSGDVKA

-3351 HQSLEVMNFGR
+3351 YQSLEVMNFGR

-3393 FGRMASQNAKAQHK
+3393 FGRMASQNSKAQHK

-3477 TGGDLA
+3477 TGEDLA

-3490 ISTLKIN
+3490 VSTLKIN

-3555 RIDHVI
+3555 RIDHVL

-3574 MIGGVINTVSGSEA
+3574 MIGAVINTVSDNEV

-3606 SDKAGGTIDAFYSL
+3606 SDKSGGTVDAFYSL

-3666 LTHFRELRNKIQFS
+3666 LTQFRELRNKIQFA
-3680 SLDPQEKRET
+3680 SLDPKEKREA

-3705 KEIKKNVLQ
+3705 KEIKKNALQ

>member
-1 MDLSRFST
+1 MPIARFEMPDGRVARFEVPAGLSP
-9 EDLRALKNED
+9 EDAQNLISSSFVNK
-19 LSKVSTEGLRLLQG
+19 
-33 QYATQPE
+33 QPDA
-40 SPKERTWG
+40 PLERTFG

-53 IGAGVTSGVGSLVQL
+53 IGAGITSGVGSLVQL

-87 LGKSIAKTGEEMKS
+87 LGKSIAKSGEEMKS

-117 AEKQGQ
+117 AEKKGQ

-147 QAPQMV
+147 QAPQMI

-159 KVGKALTLG
+159 KVGKALTMG

-215 LVDKGT
+215 LADKGT
-221 PQEEAKSKAL
+221 PQEEAKSQAL

-282 TSEVAEEAGGKFA
+282 TSEVAEETGGKFT
-295 QNVAMRQVSPEQE
+295 QNLAMRQVSPEQE

-333 LRTPQEAPQPA
+333 LRTPQGAPQPA

-424 KDANGATLFR
+424 KNADGTTLFR

-489 IVSGDIVLSPKPMT
+489 IVSGDIVLSPKSMT

-845 VSPALEGVPKKAQ
+845 VSPAPEGVPKKAQ
-858 TTSTAPTAV
+858 TTSTAPT
-867 AKAPAAVAK
+867 AVAK

-1276 TRVLKNLSS
+1276 TRVLKKLSS

-1449 STYLTKEKVEYAPSY
+1449 STYLTKEKIEYAPSY

-1492 ATIAKQLIAIARE
+1492 TTIAKQLIAIARE
-1505 RDGQFGEFTKDSRE
+1505 RDGQFGKFTKDSRE

-1695 LNRAKTRA
+1695 LNRAETRA

-1728 DEMTKNWN
+1728 DEMTKDWN
-1736 GNIHKFET
+1736 GNTHKFKT

-1751 TTISKKQLDGYLSM
+1751 TTISKRQLDGYLSM

-1801 FNRNNVKSAVGN
+1801 FKQTNVKSAVGN

-1820 KLTQEERKAESEREG
+1820 ELTQAERKAEGEREG
-1835 RTITAKEAKTRQE
+1835 KTVTAKEAKIRQA

-1861 PTFKRWFKDSRVVD
+1861 QPFKRWFKDSRVVD

-1954 ARDILRSKVAGEEP
+1954 ARDILRSKIAGEEP

-2020 IIVRDADGNFVEVNA
+2020 IIVRDTDGNFVEVNA
-2035 FDQTQIKSAIGNR
+2035 FDQTQIKSAVGNR

-2062 RSPDTPEFKRWF
+2062 R
-2074 GDSKVVDKDGKPL
+2074 
-2087 VVYHG
+2087 
-2092 SVSKGVTVF
+2092 
-2101 DTKLVT
+2101 
-2107 TRSPKGDIAGTFF
+2107 
-2120 TSDLMAATGYTRP
+2120 
-2133 SRATSKTPRGEVI
+2133 
-2146 QAYLSIKNPLN
+2146 
-2157 TTAAI
+2157 
-2162 KKYRKEGLSFGDAK
+2162 DA
-2176 RKAINALTKENDGI
+2176 
-2190 IFDGDGVNP
+2190 
-2199 SEYIVFSPNQI
+2199 
-2210 KSATGNRGTFNENNP
+2210 
-2225 DIRYSL
+2225 
-2231 TSPVWYSE
+2231 
-2239 LSRQI
+2239 
-2244 DKLPQ
+2244 
-2249 KEMTAAEWKALLVNP
+2249 
-2264 EEIKSRGVRG
+2264 
-2274 PDNKV
+2274 
-2279 IPNEFITTK
+2279 
-2288 IPASSKLPNVKMKEI
+2288 
-2303 EDTEILEWLDVEGT
+2303 
-2317 SFEVD
+2317 
-2322 DYIDVLNEKYGV
+2322 
-2334 RKKGNTTYP
+2334 
-2343 GWEESDLT
+2343 
-2351 DDELNKLKS
+2351 
-2360 AQSGGRKNTKIS
+2360 
-2372 TAQVQQ
+2372 
-2378 FLADGGSKIEFQDV
+2378 
-2392 VLGTKSSLSD
+2392 
-2402 AEARQYREYQE
+2402 
-2413 MAPDDFTDESL
+2413 
-2424 DHYTELE
+2424 
-2431 KRFRGVVNTTKFE
+2431 
-2444 AYKLAGGENYREAFV
+2444 
-2459 TVPNAVGV
+2459 
-2467 TENFAVF
+2467 
-2474 KDEDQYY
+2474 
-2481 VGERDTGNS
+2481 
-2490 ISRRFETQNEAENA
+2490 
-2504 LENFNIADRNRAAR
+2504 
-2518 WVDGH
+2518 
-2523 SPYSGIDN
+2523 
-2531 PVVRIRFD
+2531 
-2539 DRVDSEGKKVLFLE
+2539 
-2553 ELQPPNNPE
+2553 
-2562 FEKMPK
+2562 
-2568 SLQDRWLAIGL
+2568 
-2579 KRMIRHAAEDN
+2579 
-2590 YDKIAWTTGEQQV
+2590 
-2603 ERYRDYLRDSVDS
+2603 
-2616 IEWEKTSE
+2616 
-2624 GVHIKGYKS
+2624 
-2633 SGYGDFMPED
+2633 
-2643 VFDNVNAALNRNDRL
+2643 
-2658 GFDTLREARRGLL
+2658 
-2671 DDGLGTAWLDRW
+2671 
-2683 DMRGASAED
+2683 
-2692 IAAMQAYI
+2692 
-2700 DEKLKKNKKLV
+2700 
-2711 ADTTYKE
+2711 
-2718 TDLTQAIGKLMADRI
+2718 
-2733 RNDPSQTGTIEGE
+2733 
-2746 GLSIDSVGV
+2746 
-2755 KKLYD
+2755 
-2760 VGIPSLA
+2760 
-2767 NKILKEL
+2767 
-2774 GGGKVGETKIGGA
+2774 
-2787 SRYTYTEDWN
+2787 
-2797 GKWAILKDGETYGP
+2797 
-2811 PVLEES
+2811 
-2817 AAKTVVARLN
+2817 
-2827 SEGTQPS
+2827 
-2834 FDITPPLREKALSG
+2834 
-2848 VPRYSLR
+2848 
-2855 DDFDADFNAN
+2855 FDADFNAT
-2865 FGKAGNDALNR
+2865 FGTAGNDALNR

-2884 GFARRIAEA
+2884 GFAQRIAEA

-2902 RQKLLNKYEAVERL
+2902 RQKLFNKYEAVERL

-3016 EGRERVLTPADFA
+3016 EGREHVLTPADFT
-3029 LGKAFETK
+3029 LGDAFEVK
-3037 YPEFKTAYDE
+3037 YPEFKTAYAE

-3215 LLRTLVTKEPSFILA
+3215 LLRNLVTKEPSFILA
-3230 NLARDSVQAW
+3230 NLARDSMQAW
-3240 VTSGVSMTPIVD
+3240 VTSGVSMTPLVD

-3266 EAKALRAAGIGAG
+3266 EAKALRAAGIGTG
-3279 YEFSGDIKA
+3279 YEFSGDIKS

-3303 KTGWQKAMWP
+3303 KTNWQKAMWP

-3351 HQSLEVMNFGR
+3351 YQSLEVMNFGR

-3393 FGRMASQNAKAQHK
+3393 FGRMATQNSKAQHK

-3419 SSLYWLMARDTD
+3419 SSLYWFMARDTD
-3431 EWKRASKETRDNY
+3431 EWKRASKEVRDNY

-3468 ILETAFGND
+3468 ILEAAFGND

-3555 RIDHVI
+3555 RIDHVL

-3574 MIGGVINTVSGSEA
+3574 MIGGVVNTVSGSEA

-3594 IEQTPVLKRFFA
+3594 IEQTPILKRFFA

-3620 KKEVDVVVRTQH
+3620 KKEVDVMVRTQH

-3666 LTHFRELRNKIQFS
+3666 LTQFRELRNKIQFS

-3705 KEIKKNVLQ
+3705 KEIKKNALQ

>member
-1 MDLSRFST
+1 MPIARFEMPDGRVARFEVPAGLSP
-9 EDLRALKNED
+9 EDAQNLISSSFANK
-19 LSKVSTEGLRLLQG
+19 
-33 QYATQPE
+33 QPDA
-40 SPKERTWG
+40 PLERTFG

-53 IGAGVTSGVGSLVQL
+53 IGAGITSGVGSLVQL

-87 LGKSIAKTGEEMKS
+87 LGKSIAKSGEEMKS
-101 EALKQKE
+101 EALKQRE

-117 AEKQGQ
+117 AEKKGQ

-147 QAPQMV
+147 QAPQMI

-159 KVGKALTLG
+159 KVGKALTMG

-176 AEEAAQAAGTAGTRA
+176 AEEAAQAAGTTGTRA

-221 PQEEAKSKAL
+221 PQEEAKSQAL

-282 TSEVAEEAGGKFA
+282 TSEVAEETGGKFA

-333 LRTPQEAPQPA
+333 LRAPQEAPQPV
-344 QATQPSPV
+344 QATQPSPI

-388 IFKTAGIQDETE
+388 IFKTAGIQDEAE

-424 KDANGATLFR
+424 KNADGTTLFR

-448 NAEEPNK
+448 NAEEANK
-455 ASVAPIEITTLRNN
+455 ASVVPVEITTLRNN
-469 AGYPPGYDIKQGRFK
+469 AGYPPGYDIKQGLFK
-484 QQEFD
+484 QQGFD
-489 IVSGDIVLSPKPMT
+489 IVSGDTVLSPKPMS
-503 MDDVDQK
+503 MDEVDQK

-533 EKVNQNNLSVES
+533 AKTDQNNLSVES

-562 QVVQDNLAIQK
+562 QVAQDNLAIQK

-591 RPAKASDEG
+591 RPAKSSDEG

-636 AAKEALR
+636 AAKESLR

-784 LSQIFAK
+784 LSRIFAK

-802 FSGLGFQTADQVFKR
+802 FSGLGFQTSDQVFKR

-830 VGNAPRYQEEEPKYS
+830 EGNAPRYEGVETGEAPRFSLNIDDSGDKRPFDLKGVRIYEKELEDIVKNIGNRIAGLTSGKTLADVRAGVKKLQQYADDGIQGAEWYEKSAKAVLDVFNQDKVLAEKFFQIIAITSAATEVKANFTMTYNAWKQAAEGKPIKVATEQKNKRISDLLNFGIDWEGRKTNTFYLNLMEAMEGKDSGRSTIDLHMTRMLFNRDAPTDAQYELAEKMVRLLASKVNVPPRQIQAASWVTQKAKGLFKQFREKGQHKKMNDEQLRFLCFERALGDYAYSFKAKGVTSLPSTPALREPSAEIRARTEIITGEAIPSTKGEMVQISEMVFKEKLEFNKQVIKEKTVEKIADILGLKSTIRASEGTGGYAS
-845 VSPALEGVPKKAQ
+845 AVSPNMIVRIVNFNPK
-858 TTSTAPTAV
+858 V
-867 AKAPAAVAK
+867 AKADAQTLSDAMSYVFQQDA
-876 APAAVAVTPTAVAVT
+876 TPFF
-891 NRAKPTKVMSMEDLG
+891 RADPNATGQLGYRIQFKP
-906 KVIPASERVVS
+906 
-917 KNPSRLLNG
+917 
-926 KKFSKANLNKVGE
+926 ANLTITQEKKLFKALQEELGTEAGYSKIKSNE
-939 GFFIYKEYGESDA
+939 FILINYRGDDGKPFLMDDA
-952 EGLVKKIWE
+952 SFEAALVKFRDKAQAIVGVENSSAFGAESEYRYYDWE
-961 DSIADV
+961 NEAT
-967 EDFVSGSRVGTFIQD
+967 GKT
-982 LVKSLGAK
+982 LVKSIQNGR
-990 PPTAKFLN
+990 PDRP
-998 DSFSLSDSAR
+998 D
-1008 YWYETSAEALDQTTL
+1008 
-1023 NIKNKDLLINL
+1023 
-1034 ISATSQNVP
+1034 ISAG
-1043 PLPNMRRGISVMS
+1043 L
-1056 EYTQG
+1056 
-1061 KPIETDLISKK
+1061 
-1072 PVADAISNRDI
+1072 
-1083 QTLKFGNFADTMKFI
+1083 
-1098 NGYTPNPP
+1098 
-1106 VSTNDRQVAAIFNM
+1106 
-1120 QPDEF
+1120 
-1125 AKNPVLYAVVSKF
+1125 
-1138 YAKIRDSQNKM
+1138 DS
-1149 QGEGKQPY
+1149 
-1157 ESWQIQALNWVEERG
+1157 
-1172 NNTSYG
+1172 
-1178 TKTADS
+1178 
-1184 YDQAIEV
+1184 
-1191 ITEQLKNAGIPL
+1191 
-1203 EKGKIGMSTLKDPRV
+1203 
-1218 PNLLSGTMD
+1218 
-1227 VFQDAVKATVESNTL
+1227 
-1242 LNKSGSEANQE
+1242 
-1253 YEKIKDINEPWARNL
+1253 L
-1268 RKEFLMIQ
+1268 RKSFVDAARTAVE
-1276 TRVLKNLSS
+1276 K
-1285 SKAIETIAKLA
+1285 
-1296 TGQNVKAFAMSR
+1296 TGVKPKFQLTEA
-1308 MDATARGTFEGN
+1308 EQ
-1320 LSPNIRI
+1320 
-1327 PMFYRNGATKTLITD
+1327 
-1342 PEINFI
+1342 PEI
-1348 LSVLGSGLDQAAMA
+1348 
-1362 GSLFKPDIN
+1362 K
-1371 GETYRVFLPD
+1371 
-1381 RKITDD
+1381 
-1387 EATTFE
+1387 
-1393 KNVGFPLNL
+1393 
-1402 YDVPNG
+1402 
-1408 AVVEINIGGYDTRP
+1408 
-1422 TAASVQAALNATFG
+1422 
-1436 NNVNAKIAKASYK
+1436 
-1449 STYLTKEKVEYAPSY
+1449 
-1464 REVIYDYR
+1464 
-1472 DSKFGRGNKNGF
+1472 
-1484 RRAFDDRL
+1484 
-1492 ATIAKQLIAIARE
+1492 
-1505 RDGQFGEFTKDSRE
+1505 
-1519 KRTAYEQKIGSKTD
+1519 
-1533 WAVMGGPSGGKYQLT
+1533 
-1548 AARIN
+1548 ARIN

-1621 EPFFSQNF
+1621 EPFFAQNF
-1629 SQLSEDWIAKNYD
+1629 SQLSEDWISKNYD

-1695 LNRAKTRA
+1695 LNRAETRA

-1722 HVKMVV
+1722 HVKRVV
-1728 DEMTKNWN
+1728 DEMTKDWG
-1736 GNIHKFET
+1736 GNTHKFET
-1744 DTLHLIE
+1744 DTLNLIE

-1801 FNRNNVKSAVGN
+1801 FKRTNVKSAVGN

-1820 KLTQEERKAESEREG
+1820 KLTQEERKAEGKREG
-1835 RTITAKEAKTRQE
+1835 RTITAKEAKIRQE
-1848 EGYIRYSISSPDT
+1848 EGYIRYSISSPET
-1861 PTFKRWFKDSRVVD
+1861 PAFKRWFKDSRVVD

-1920 AESFAPNGVVMPLW
+1920 AESFAPDGVVMPLW
-1934 VSIQNPLY
+1934 ISIQNPLY
-1942 LDLTASIQKGRS
+1942 LDLTASIQKGIS
-1954 ARDILRSKVAGEEP
+1954 ARDILRSKIAGEEP

-1987 GLNAEIQAI
+1987 SLNAEIQAI

-2020 IIVRDADGNFVEVNA
+2020 IIVRDVDGNFVEVNA

-2062 RSPDTPEFKRWF
+2062 NSPDTPEFKRWF
-2074 GDSKVVDKDGKPL
+2074 GDSKVVDEGGKPL
-2087 VVYHG
+2087 VAYHG
-2092 SVSKGVTVF
+2092 TTSSFNVF
-2101 DTKLVT
+2101 ETKQVQLGKPRRKTNAGELGSWFAAPSTKEYDEGNAEYIASSFTEDTSPSAKLDDY
-2107 TRSPKGDIAGTFF
+2107 K
-2120 TSDLMAATGYTRP
+2120 TGANVMP
-2133 SRATSKTPRGEVI
+2133 V
-2146 QAYLSIKNPLN
+2146 YLSIKNPYDAGDYESLMDDRDEYGSWK
-2157 TTAAI
+2157 AL
-2162 KKYRKEGLSFGDAK
+2162 RKHLESEGY
-2176 RKAINALTKENDGI
+2176 DGI
-2190 IFDGDGVNP
+2190 VIYGSDTDGNVIRDDWVAFEP
-2199 SEYIVFSPNQI
+2199 TQI
-2210 KSATGNRGTFNENNP
+2210 KSATGNRGTFDENNP
-2225 DIRYSL
+2225 DIRYSI
-2231 TSPVWYSE
+2231 
-2239 LSRQI
+2239 R
-2244 DKLPQ
+2244 
-2249 KEMTAAEWKALLVNP
+2249 
-2264 EEIKSRGVRG
+2264 
-2274 PDNKV
+2274 
-2279 IPNEFITTK
+2279 
-2288 IPASSKLPNVKMKEI
+2288 
-2303 EDTEILEWLDVEGT
+2303 
-2317 SFEVD
+2317 
-2322 DYIDVLNEKYGV
+2322 
-2334 RKKGNTTYP
+2334 
-2343 GWEESDLT
+2343 
-2351 DDELNKLKS
+2351 
-2360 AQSGGRKNTKIS
+2360 
-2372 TAQVQQ
+2372 
-2378 FLADGGSKIEFQDV
+2378 
-2392 VLGTKSSLSD
+2392 D
-2402 AEARQYREYQE
+2402 A
-2413 MAPDDFTDESL
+2413 
-2424 DHYTELE
+2424 
-2431 KRFRGVVNTTKFE
+2431 
-2444 AYKLAGGENYREAFV
+2444 
-2459 TVPNAVGV
+2459 
-2467 TENFAVF
+2467 
-2474 KDEDQYY
+2474 
-2481 VGERDTGNS
+2481 
-2490 ISRRFETQNEAENA
+2490 
-2504 LENFNIADRNRAAR
+2504 
-2518 WVDGH
+2518 
-2523 SPYSGIDN
+2523 
-2531 PVVRIRFD
+2531 
-2539 DRVDSEGKKVLFLE
+2539 
-2553 ELQPPNNPE
+2553 
-2562 FEKMPK
+2562 
-2568 SLQDRWLAIGL
+2568 
-2579 KRMIRHAAEDN
+2579 
-2590 YDKIAWTTGEQQV
+2590 
-2603 ERYRDYLRDSVDS
+2603 
-2616 IEWEKTSE
+2616 
-2624 GVHIKGYKS
+2624 
-2633 SGYGDFMPED
+2633 
-2643 VFDNVNAALNRNDRL
+2643 
-2658 GFDTLREARRGLL
+2658 
-2671 DDGLGTAWLDRW
+2671 
-2683 DMRGASAED
+2683 
-2692 IAAMQAYI
+2692 
-2700 DEKLKKNKKLV
+2700 
-2711 ADTTYKE
+2711 
-2718 TDLTQAIGKLMADRI
+2718 
-2733 RNDPSQTGTIEGE
+2733 
-2746 GLSIDSVGV
+2746 
-2755 KKLYD
+2755 
-2760 VGIPSLA
+2760 
-2767 NKILKEL
+2767 
-2774 GGGKVGETKIGGA
+2774 
-2787 SRYTYTEDWN
+2787 
-2797 GKWAILKDGETYGP
+2797 
-2811 PVLEES
+2811 
-2817 AAKTVVARLN
+2817 
-2827 SEGTQPS
+2827 
-2834 FDITPPLREKALSG
+2834 
-2848 VPRYSLR
+2848 
-2855 DDFDADFNAN
+2855 FDADFNAN
-2865 FGKAGNDALNR
+2865 FGQAGNDALNR

-2884 GFARRIAEA
+2884 GFAQRIAEA

-2962 PVYEKGYTKVT
+2962 PVYENGYTKVT

-2984 ILEPLLKKYQHP
+2984 ILEPLLKKYQSP

-3006 ATRRGIRLYN
+3006 ATRRGIRLYS

-3073 TKYGDYIPFY
+3073 TKYGDYLPFY

-3094 KMFQNLSN
+3094 KMFQNLSGV
-3102 IKITPE
+3102 KITPE
-3108 LTGGDKQIGDYLE
+3108 LKGGDAQIGDYLE

-3134 MKNVAAQRIVR
+3134 MKNVAAQRVVR
-3145 DIMRLNTQ
+3145 DVMRLNTQ

-3163 PHEKSGSDVVTVREN
+3163 PHEKGGSDVVTVREN
-3178 GDDVRYQVIDPLLVE
+3178 GDDVRYRVADPLLVE

-3215 LLRTLVTKEPSFILA
+3215 LLRNLVTKEPSFILA
-3230 NLARDSVQAW
+3230 NLARDSMQAW
-3240 VTSGVSMTPIVD
+3240 VTSGVSMTPLVD

-3266 EAKALRAAGIGAG
+3266 EAKALRAAGIGTG
-3279 YEFSGDIKA
+3279 YEFSGDVKA

-3351 HQSLEVMNFGR
+3351 YQSLEVMNFGR

-3393 FGRMASQNAKAQHK
+3393 FGRMATQNSKAQHK
-3407 AFMYRALFIAAM
+3407 AFMHRALFIAAM
-3419 SSLYWLMARDTD
+3419 SSLYWFMARDTD
-3431 EWKRASKETRDNY
+3431 EWKRASKEVRDNY

-3468 ILETAFGND
+3468 ILEAAFGND

-3546 GEQLNLSPI
+3546 GDQLNLSPI
-3555 RIDHVI
+3555 RIDHVL

-3574 MIGGVINTVSGSEA
+3574 MIGAVINTVSEE

-3632 ELQSRGNPEQYAEY
+3632 ELQNRGNPEQYAEY

-3658 LVSSIDRQ
+3658 LVSSIDKQ
-3666 LTHFRELRNKIQFS
+3666 LTNFRMLRNKVQFS

-3705 KEIKKNVLQ
+3705 KEIKKNALQ

>member
-1 MDLSRFST
+1 MPIARFEMPDGRVARFEVPAGLSP
-9 EDLRALKNED
+9 EDAQNLISSSFLNK
-19 LSKVSTEGLRLLQG
+19 
-33 QYATQPE
+33 QPE
-40 SPKERTWG
+40 APKERTFG

-53 IGAGVTSGVGSLVQL
+53 IGAGITSGVGSLVQL

-87 LGKSIAKTGEEMKS
+87 LGKSIAKSGEEMKS

-117 AEKQGQ
+117 AEKKGQ

-147 QAPQMV
+147 QAPQMI

-159 KVGKALTLG
+159 KVGKALTMG

-221 PQEEAKSKAL
+221 PQEEAKSQAL

-282 TSEVAEEAGGKFA
+282 TSEVAEETGGKFA
-295 QNVAMRQVSPEQE
+295 QNLAMRQVSPEQE

-333 LRTPQEAPQPA
+333 LRTPQGAPQPA

-533 EKVNQNNLSVES
+533 EKADQNNLSVES

-643 QTLLPFMKQVGLEG
+643 QTLLPFMRRVGLEG

-752 KGNLEGFDSYIT
+752 KGSLEGFDSYIT

-830 VGNAPRYQEEEPKYS
+830 VGNAPRYEVVSLEGKRKDIFTDPDTLEAWKAIGRNNLTQPVAERFSTRSRDEAEREVYKKYLTKKDILEAARIQGDVKPSFTTEEGSAGNQYIQNLLNERSNDRYLDEIEELKKAGPTEMGRAQEAFGETVEDNRTDAQKARGTMAYNRERVEFLKKTPEELQDLAAQHAYGVAYSDQAEGYQEAQEEGVTLSDDELEKISDVSYKSAYS
-845 VSPALEGVPKKAQ
+845 KELKRLQNRQEKLRSEREAPRFALKQTPA
-858 TTSTAPTAV
+858 TPT
-867 AKAPAAVAK
+867 PTAAVAK
-876 APAAVAVTPTAVAVT
+876 APTAVAVT

-1253 YEKIKDINEPWARNL
+1253 YEKIKSINEPWARNL

-1492 ATIAKQLIAIARE
+1492 TTIAKQLIAIARE
-1505 RDGQFGEFTKDSRE
+1505 RDGQFEEFTKDSRE

-1621 EPFFSQNF
+1621 EPFFAQNF
-1629 SQLSEDWIAKNYD
+1629 SQLSEDWISKNYD

-1695 LNRAKTRA
+1695 LNRAETRA

-1736 GNIHKFET
+1736 GNTHKFET
-1744 DTLHLIE
+1744 DTLNLIE

-1801 FNRNNVKSAVGN
+1801 FKQANVKSAVGN

-1820 KLTQEERKAESEREG
+1820 ELTQAERKTESKREG
-1835 RTITAKEAKTRQE
+1835 RTVTAKEAKIRQA

-1861 PTFKRWFKDSRVVD
+1861 QPFKRWFKDSRVVD

-1987 GLNAEIQAI
+1987 SLNAEIQAI

-2020 IIVRDADGNFVEVNA
+2020 IIVRDTDGNFVEVNA

-2062 RSPDTPEFKRWF
+2062 SSPNTPEFKRWF
-2074 GDSKVVDKDGKPL
+2074 GDSKVVDGDGKPL
-2087 VVYHG
+2087 VAYHG
-2092 SVSKGVTVF
+2092 TTSSFNVF
-2101 DTKLVT
+2101 ETKQVQLGKPRRKTNAGELGSWFAAPSITEYDEGNAEYIASSFTEDT
-2107 TRSPKGDIAGTFF
+2107 SPSAGL
-2120 TSDLMAATGYTRP
+2120 DDYKTGANVMP
-2133 SRATSKTPRGEVI
+2133 V
-2146 QAYLSIKNPLN
+2146 YLSIKKPYDAGDYESLMDDRDEYGSWK
-2157 TTAAI
+2157 AL
-2162 KKYRKEGLSFGDAK
+2162 RKHLEGEGY
-2176 RKAINALTKENDGI
+2176 DGI
-2190 IFDGDGVNP
+2190 VIYGSDTDGNVIRDDWVAFNP
-2199 SEYIVFSPNQI
+2199 TQI
-2210 KSATGNRGTFNENNP
+2210 KSATGNRGTFDEKNP

-2231 TSPVWYSE
+2231 
-2239 LSRQI
+2239 R
-2244 DKLPQ
+2244 
-2249 KEMTAAEWKALLVNP
+2249 
-2264 EEIKSRGVRG
+2264 
-2274 PDNKV
+2274 
-2279 IPNEFITTK
+2279 
-2288 IPASSKLPNVKMKEI
+2288 
-2303 EDTEILEWLDVEGT
+2303 
-2317 SFEVD
+2317 
-2322 DYIDVLNEKYGV
+2322 
-2334 RKKGNTTYP
+2334 
-2343 GWEESDLT
+2343 
-2351 DDELNKLKS
+2351 
-2360 AQSGGRKNTKIS
+2360 
-2372 TAQVQQ
+2372 
-2378 FLADGGSKIEFQDV
+2378 
-2392 VLGTKSSLSD
+2392 D
-2402 AEARQYREYQE
+2402 A
-2413 MAPDDFTDESL
+2413 
-2424 DHYTELE
+2424 
-2431 KRFRGVVNTTKFE
+2431 
-2444 AYKLAGGENYREAFV
+2444 
-2459 TVPNAVGV
+2459 
-2467 TENFAVF
+2467 
-2474 KDEDQYY
+2474 
-2481 VGERDTGNS
+2481 
-2490 ISRRFETQNEAENA
+2490 
-2504 LENFNIADRNRAAR
+2504 
-2518 WVDGH
+2518 
-2523 SPYSGIDN
+2523 
-2531 PVVRIRFD
+2531 
-2539 DRVDSEGKKVLFLE
+2539 
-2553 ELQPPNNPE
+2553 
-2562 FEKMPK
+2562 
-2568 SLQDRWLAIGL
+2568 
-2579 KRMIRHAAEDN
+2579 
-2590 YDKIAWTTGEQQV
+2590 
-2603 ERYRDYLRDSVDS
+2603 
-2616 IEWEKTSE
+2616 
-2624 GVHIKGYKS
+2624 
-2633 SGYGDFMPED
+2633 
-2643 VFDNVNAALNRNDRL
+2643 
-2658 GFDTLREARRGLL
+2658 
-2671 DDGLGTAWLDRW
+2671 
-2683 DMRGASAED
+2683 
-2692 IAAMQAYI
+2692 
-2700 DEKLKKNKKLV
+2700 
-2711 ADTTYKE
+2711 
-2718 TDLTQAIGKLMADRI
+2718 
-2733 RNDPSQTGTIEGE
+2733 
-2746 GLSIDSVGV
+2746 
-2755 KKLYD
+2755 
-2760 VGIPSLA
+2760 
-2767 NKILKEL
+2767 
-2774 GGGKVGETKIGGA
+2774 
-2787 SRYTYTEDWN
+2787 
-2797 GKWAILKDGETYGP
+2797 
-2811 PVLEES
+2811 
-2817 AAKTVVARLN
+2817 
-2827 SEGTQPS
+2827 
-2834 FDITPPLREKALSG
+2834 
-2848 VPRYSLR
+2848 
-2855 DDFDADFNAN
+2855 FDADFNAT
-2865 FGKAGNDALNR
+2865 FGTAGNDALNR

-2884 GFARRIAEA
+2884 GFAQRIAEA
-2893 ISPDSVTAI
+2893 ISPDRVTAI

-3006 ATRRGIRLYN
+3006 ATRRGIRLYD
-3016 EGRERVLTPADFA
+3016 EGREHVLTPADFA
-3029 LGKAFETK
+3029 LGDAFEVK
-3037 YPEFKTAYDE
+3037 YPEFKTAYAE

-3088 ETTVGP
+3088 KTTVGP
-3094 KMFQNLSN
+3094 KMFQNLSGV
-3102 IKITPE
+3102 KPTPE

-3215 LLRTLVTKEPSFILA
+3215 LLRNLVTKEPSFILA
-3230 NLARDSVQAW
+3230 NLARDSMQAW
-3240 VTSGVSMTPIVD
+3240 VTSGVSMTPLVD

-3266 EAKALRAAGIGAG
+3266 EAKALRAAGIGTG
-3279 YEFSGDIKA
+3279 YEFSGDIKS

-3351 HQSLEVMNFGR
+3351 YQSLEVMNFGR

-3393 FGRMASQNAKAQHK
+3393 FGRMATQNSKAQHK

-3419 SSLYWLMARDTD
+3419 SSLYWFMARDTD

-3477 TGGDLA
+3477 TGEDLA

-3555 RIDHVI
+3555 RIDHVL

-3574 MIGGVINTVSGSEA
+3574 MIGGVINTVSGSEE

-3620 KKEVDVVVRTQH
+3620 KKEVDVMVRTQH